1 MKIQCD
7 VCERAAAAVLC
18 CADEAAL
25 CWGCDEK
32 VHAANK
38 LAGMHQRVPLLLPAN
53 SSSSSSHIPS
63 CDICQEKAGYF
74 FCLEDR
80 AMLCRQCDVTIHTAS
95 PYVSSHR
102 RFLITGVRVGLQDK
116 ITSNCNNSSSCSNS
130 SNSTLRS
137 AVSTESIAD
146 KMVTEEGVKSQWPW
160 HELLDSLEFDQRYR
174 LSNPGSFS

>member
-1 MKIQCD
+1 MGSLVPMRIVIMFSFRLHSLQICSWTSYTGKCTSLHNPPTID
-7 VCERAAAAVLC
+7 V
-18 CADEAAL
+18 
-25 CWGCDEK
+25 
-32 VHAANK
+32 
-38 LAGMHQRVPLLLPAN
+38 
-53 SSSSSSHIPS
+53 
-63 CDICQEKAGYF
+63 QEKAGYF

-116 ITSNCNNSSSCSNS
+116 ITSNSNNGSSCSNS

-137 AVSTESIAD
+137 AVSIDSIAD
-146 KMVTEEGVKSQWPW
+146 KMVVEEGVKSQWPW